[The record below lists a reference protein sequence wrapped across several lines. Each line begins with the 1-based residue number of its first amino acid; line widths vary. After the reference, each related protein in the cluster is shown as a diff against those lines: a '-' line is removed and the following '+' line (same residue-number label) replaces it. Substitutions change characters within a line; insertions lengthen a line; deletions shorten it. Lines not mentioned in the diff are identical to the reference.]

1 MNQAAESADALLLRE
16 IVAQYRRQ
24 KEQADRALAQV
35 PESAYRTPL
44 GEPDGL
50 SLSMQMRHVAGNL
63 RSRWRDVLT
72 SDGEKADRD
81 RDGEF
86 EDSPASVAELR
97 AVWDDAWAL
106 TLTSLEA
113 LSAADLSRTITIRG
127 KPLLLAE
134 ALVRNLDHTAH
145 HVGQIVQLAKH
156 WCGEGWSTLSIPR
169 KR

>member
-1 MNQAAESADALLLRE
+1 MHPSADALLLRE
-16 IVAQYRRQ
+16 IAAQYQRQ
-24 KEQADRALAQV
+24 KEQADRAIAQV
-35 PESAYRTPL
+35 PEQHFHTRLS
-44 GEPDGL
+44 EPDGL
-50 SLSMQMRHVAGNL
+50 SLSIQMRHVAGNL

-86 EDSPASVAELR
+86 EDSPAGFAEVR
-97 AVWDDAWAL
+97 AVWDDAWSLTLASIEAL
-106 TLTSLEA
+106 TP
-113 LSAADLSRTITIRG
+113 ADLARTITIRE

-156 WCGEGWSTLSIPR
+156 WRGEAWSTLSIPR